1 MSFVAPQ
8 STIAS
13 RLAPTGFGEIPVGA
27 GLLAMAEARLARI
40 LDVMTPSRASPLPQ
54 GPGVDH
60 NIRGR
65 CRSRVGASLLA
76 IGSARCWIMSACLWA
91 LAFPA
96 HGASMSWSGIRD
108 GSLYL
113 QTDRPDQVTVRW
125 APAWQADANSEH
137 LYLLNGQGRLVG
149 ERLIKRA
156 QVRGEQQWPLLPGAA
171 SYRLEIP
178 GYSFRRYSVEHD
190 ARTQALF
197 APAKVH
203 FSAEAHDGD
212 ELYFKVAAGERA
224 MLAGKF
230 HGGVQALQAR
240 RVADG
245 KQLQLNL
252 KRYPAYWQF
261 DQIALPVTDVEQIW
275 RLHLLGNGKAAF
287 WLDGTANL
295 FAQTPA
301 HLRPLRED
309 PGQAHLRVYG
319 DVLGTTPKLGV
330 SLPYAMPP
338 PSAYPVIDALKPQAA
353 SYYSFVDVTAA
364 KADHEDRFRRLY
376 QDRFG
381 ITQDITLLAGSA
393 RKADLRADRLSNS
406 GLQAWLES
414 TRALGGKGIHYLG
427 FADEPNLNY
436 ADFAS
441 YQQVFESM
449 ANQVRALPANARSGV
464 RIAIPASSRFTN
476 GPLAENAADKRGI
489 DWARRLL
496 ASYGD
501 QIDALAWHEWMVR
514 DLLATRVYRHSV
526 RRAASL
532 VGLDHNGRPRK
543 ALLLDQTNMS
553 SGSSLS
559 PYDQE
564 THYAALWWTSVVIN
578 ASADGLLDMLNWFQS
593 ADEPEYPKGMVRVLG
608 NDRFELKPVGLAQ
621 QFIRQHWL
629 DQVLRL
635 DNDAF
640 EVDALAMATGSQR
653 SLLGVN
659 KSTRAQQVSI
669 DGTPCP
675 QTQPTLVYFGPDNH
689 SRNAPLNCEAGQ
701 IRFLLPGETL
711 FALGWSASS
720 FPQPATRQE
729 AP

>member
-1 MSFVAPQ
+1 M
-8 STIAS
+8 
-13 RLAPTGFGEIPVGA
+13 G
-27 GLLAMAEARLARI
+27 
-40 LDVMTPSRASPLPQ
+40 
-54 GPGVDH
+54 
-60 NIRGR
+60 
-65 CRSRVGASLLA
+65 
-76 IGSARCWIMSACLWA
+76 ACLWA
-91 LAFPA
+91 LALSA
-96 HGASMSWSGIRD
+96 HGASMAWTGIRD

-113 QTDRPDQVTVRW
+113 QTDRPDTVTVRW
-125 APAWQADANSEH
+125 VPAWQANANAEH
-137 LYLLNGQGRLVG
+137 IYLLNGQGRLVG
-149 ERLIKRA
+149 ERLIKA
-156 QVRGEQQWPLLPGAA
+156 EQERGEQQWPLLPGPA

-178 GYSFRRYSVEHD
+178 GYSFRRYTLEHD

-224 MLAGKF
+224 VLAGKF
-230 HGGVQALQAR
+230 HGGVRGLQAR

-252 KRYPAYWQF
+252 KPYPAYWQF
-261 DQIALPVTDVEQIW
+261 DQVALPVADVEQVW

-295 FAQTPA
+295 FAQAPA
-301 HLRPLRED
+301 QLQPLRED
-309 PGQAHLRVYG
+309 PGHVQLKVYPE
-319 DVLGTTPKLGV
+319 VLGNTPKLGV
-330 SLPYAMPP
+330 SLPYVMPP
-338 PSAYPVIDALKPQAA
+338 PTAYAVIDALKPQAA
-353 SYYSFVDVTAA
+353 SYYSMVDVTAA
-364 KADHEDRFRRLY
+364 KPDHEDRFRRLY

-381 ITQDITLLAGSA
+381 INQDITLLAGSG
-393 RKADLRADRLSNS
+393 RKADLVADRTSNS
-406 GLQAWLES
+406 GLQAWLKS
-414 TRALGGKGIHYLG
+414 TRALGGKGVHYLG

-436 ADFAS
+436 PDFAS
-441 YQQVFESM
+441 YQAVFESM
-449 ANQVRALPANARSGV
+449 ANEVRALPANVRAGV

-496 ASYGD
+496 AQYGD
-501 QIDALAWHEWMVR
+501 QVDALAWHEWMIR
-514 DLLATRVYRHSV
+514 DLLATRVYRSSV
-526 RRAASL
+526 RRAARL
-532 VGLDHNGRPRK
+532 VGLDATGRPRK

-578 ASADGLLDMLNWFQS
+578 ASADGLLDMLNWFQA
-593 ADEPEYPKGMVRVLG
+593 ADEPEYPKGMVRVLD

-621 QFIRQHWL
+621 QFIQQHWF

-640 EVDALAMATGSQR
+640 EVDALAMATGMQR
-653 SLLGVN
+653 GLLGVN
-659 KSTRAQQVSI
+659 KSTRAQQVDI
-669 DGTPCP
+669 DAGLCP
-675 QTQPTLVYFGPDNH
+675 QAQATLVYFGPDNR
-689 SRNAPLNCEAGQ
+689 SRSASFTCEAGQ
-701 IRFLLPGETL
+701 IHFLLPGQTL
-711 FALGWSASS
+711 FALGWTTSS
-720 FPQPATRQE
+720 IPQSATRQE